1 MFGWKKVR
9 SLSRWAASSIGA
21 LVILFTVNNRG
32 VYITV
37 YNKKTRPFSVTVV
50 QNKILFRGSHYKVVQ
65 AWNCYLKWVKYGEDI
80 LEHHTGSCNAKNS
93 KYPGQA

>member
-1 MFGWKKVR
+1 M
-9 SLSRWAASSIGA
+9 
-21 LVILFTVNNRG
+21 ILFIVNNRG

-65 AWNCYLKWVKYGEDI
+65 A
-80 LEHHTGSCNAKNS
+80 
-93 KYPGQA
+93 